1 MNAETTKDLI
11 LIRMQRLMCIGLEGQ
26 PSAEMIT
33 GTGRI
38 WIEVLSQYS
47 PERLAVAFNTIE
59 RTANRWPTPAKII
72 ESLPTYAPPVSPPV
86 PTERQ
91 IAPDPE
97 ELERRR
103 AKAKA
108 AIEELARRFGD
119 TSEQDDEEKRVEAER
134 ARVRAEIARRES
146 AA

>member
-1 MNAETTKDLI
+1 
-11 LIRMQRLMCIGLEGQ
+11 
-26 PSAEMIT
+26 MIT

-72 ESLPTYAPPVSPPV
+72 ESLPTYAPPVSAPV
-86 PTERQ
+86 PAERQ

-103 AKAKA
+103 AKARA
-108 AIEELARRFGD
+108 AIDEMLKKLGPSAEDG
-119 TSEQDDEEKRVEAER
+119 EEEKRVEAER
-134 ARVRAEIARRES
+134 ERVRAEIARRES